1 MKSIAVQNRIR
12 KEAID
17 YLIDALE
24 PETPTGQN
32 IIYSDALGPD
42 ENTDETILE
51 YLQRINI
58 D

>member
-1 MKSIAVQNRIR
+1 MKSVAVQNRIR

-17 YLIDALE
+17 YLINALE
-24 PETPTGQN
+24 PATPTGQN

-42 ENTDETILE
+42 SDEETILE